1 MRTTLP
7 PHDLAHVFTRH
18 QIMSSG
24 TAVLGVAGVGVQ
36 CDGYGLDNVRGPG
49 GGIAGFETL
58 THEIAHNLGI
68 SHDVGGTCVDPG
80 QTFLMWGSGSE
91 SNVGKHDTLR
101 WSPCSKTA
109 LLRLV
114 ATGAFSCLTDFGV
127 PENVCGN
134 GVVEP
139 GETCDCGALDC
150 SSIDS
155 CCDGATCVLA
165 VGAICA
171 PTLNGMLAVTHAN
184 DANHFAQTPHLKFAY
199 PGEGAA
205 SCCDANTCALKS
217 SGTVC
222 RSAASGTCDVQET
235 CDGTTAACPADA
247 GAVVVGTACAD
258 TNGDRG
264 ACWGP
269 PFVCVNRQLSCSTAV
284 AAIGKAGLG
293 FMENG
298 GVHAKVG
305 FCGENA
311 AGYFAGRGWYDP
323 AAPTF
328 TPAHCANDNDAG
340 LLCFEDA
347 TKCDTSFSML
357 DWAGAQLGF
366 PCGAVDENGVY
377 GFVCDGG
384 AGGPFVND
392 QLNDGYSSRCV
403 SVASLTSPPPPFP
416 PPPVAG
422 GVPSPQS
429 RAPPR
434 AAKNHHG
441 FHNARRRGVDRR
453 E

>member
-171 PTLNGMLAVTHAN
+171 PTQNGMLAVTHAN

-222 RSAASGTCDVQET
+222 RPAASGTCDVQET

-403 SVASLTSPPPPFP
+403 SIASLTSPPPPFP

-422 GVPSPQS
+422 GVPSPP